1 MLFRSKTL
9 KTTESVT
16 NQELK
21 LLVEYLRNNKLS
33 LNGSKTELI
42 IFRS

>member
-1 MLFRSKTL
+1 MLFPSKTL

-21 LLVEYLRNNKLS
+21 LLVEYLRNNELS